1 MPSRVVWF
9 GVVSILNAREW
20 PRWFGCSILNEVSNA
35 MATSVLV
42 LGAGMVGTCTALHL
56 QQRGVEVLLVD
67 RRAPGQ
73 ETSFGNAGLIQRE
86 AVEPY
91 AFPREVGFVLN
102 AACGQGAEV
111 HWHARGLWQMAR
123 PLLRY
128 FQNSRPQSHARA
140 TQAFSRLI
148 AHATDEHGVLIDA
161 AGAQDLVR
169 REGFRFVF
177 RTAQA
182 LDEAVQR
189 AALVYA
195 QFGVRYQAESANQL
209 AQAEPALRRALAGA
223 VHWQDPW
230 AIQDPGA
237 LVQRYADLFVAR
249 GGRACVGDAAS
260 LQAQGAG
267 WSVQTTEGRCEAQQA
282 VLALGPWADGIV
294 RRLGYRF
301 PLFIKRGYHQHYTST
316 AQVQQP
322 LLDAERGYVLAP
334 MQRGLRLTT
343 GAEFAPLDAPATPVQ
358 LAKAEAMA
366 RELLDLGPPLPEPP
380 WLGARPCTADML
392 PVMGPAP
399 RHPGLWF
406 NFGHAH
412 QGFTLGPVAGRLLA
426 ELLQGEAPC
435 VDPAPYLPQRFM

>member
-1 MPSRVVWF
+1 MPRRFVRP
-9 GVVSILNAREW
+9 GVVPILSAREW
-20 PRWFGCSILNEVSNA
+20 LWWFGCSILNDVSHA
-35 MATSVLV
+35 MASSVLV

-86 AVEPY
+86 AVAPY
-91 AFPREVGFVLN
+91 AFPREAGFILN
-102 AACGQGAEV
+102 AVFGQGAEV

-140 TQAFSRLI
+140 TQAYSRLI
-148 AHATDEHGVLIDA
+148 AHATDAHGLLIDA

-182 LDEAVQR
+182 LDEALQR
-189 AALVYA
+189 AALVQA
-195 QFGVRYQAESANQL
+195 QFGVRYQAESADQL

-249 GGRACVGDAAS
+249 GGRVLVGDAAS
-260 LQAQGAG
+260 LQAQGPG

-282 VLALGPWADGIV
+282 VLALGPWADGMV

-301 PLFIKRGYHQHYTST
+301 PLFVKRGYHQHYS
-316 AQVQQP
+316 AAAPLQQP

-366 RELLDLGPPLPEPP
+366 RELLDLGPPVPEPP

-426 ELLQGEAPC
+426 EMLLGEAPC